1 MAFIEKDPT
10 FEFREKHKSCC
21 FVSPFNIKNF
31 KYRWLFCCSLVN
43 WNLISGI
50 PSNFLDIYQIPLD
63 EIRRSLPKFDRH
75 LKLLFNFFFFF
86 FYVKASSFILSLRI
100 ALSLPE
106 GWCEP

>member
-1 MAFIEKDPT
+1 
-10 FEFREKHKSCC
+10 
-21 FVSPFNIKNF
+21 
-31 KYRWLFCCSLVN
+31 LVN

-106 GWCEP
+106 GWCEPWSINWFTINLGTYFLLTSL